1 MAHEIRG
8 IHHVSA
14 LTADAGRNMAFYT
27 RSLGMRLV
35 KRTVNQDDPSCYHLF
50 YADRKGSP
58 GTDLTFFEIPRLARE
73 QPGTGSISALGLR
86 VADEASLGF
95 WFERLRALGVAVT
108 EPRTLGSWPVL
119 PFTDFEGQRLMLVA
133 DGGDPGG
140 VPWPGGGVP
149 VEHGIRGLGPV
160 CLTVRHLG
168 HSARVLRDVLGFR
181 QVGAYP
187 SELSGQPDVAVFAV
201 AHGGCGAEIHVAERG
216 DLPPERL
223 GRGGVHHVALRVAD
237 DEAQRLWLERLE
249 AAHLR
254 TSGIV
259 DRHYFRSIY
268 FRDPSG
274 ILFELATDGPGF
286 AVDEPEERLGERLAL
301 PPFLEGRR
309 AEIEA
314 HLHAIEMPVS

>member
-1 MAHEIRG
+1 MADEILG

-58 GTDLTFFEIPRLARE
+58 GTDLTFFEIPQLAAE
-73 QPGTGSISALGLR
+73 QPGTGSISGLGLR
-86 VADEASLGF
+86 VADEASLTF
-95 WFERLRALGVAVT
+95 WFDRLRLLGIAVG
-108 EPRTLGSWPVL
+108 EPRRLGSWRVL

-133 DGGDPGG
+133 DGGAPGG
-140 VPWPGGGVP
+140 APWQGGGVP
-149 VEHGIRGLGPV
+149 PEHGVRGLGPV
-160 CLTVRHLG
+160 GLTVRHLG
-168 HSARVLRDVLGFR
+168 HSARILTDVLGFR

-187 SELSGQPDVAVFAV
+187 AEVPGQPDVAVFAV
-201 AHGGCGAEIHVAERG
+201 GEGGAGAEIHVAERG
-216 DLPPERL
+216 DLAPERL

-237 DEAQRLWLERLE
+237 DGAQRLWLERLE
-249 AAHLR
+249 ASHLR

-286 AVDEPEERLGERLAL
+286 AVDEPEDRLGERLAL
-301 PPFLEGRR
+301 PPFLEPRR
-309 AEIEA
+309 VEIEA
-314 HLHAIEMPVS
+314 HLHPIEMPAP